1 MVYRDFSWSLEFL
14 ATSKKQQ
21 KRPLEAEQKNSR
33 TLPPQKT
40 TKFCS
45 VHQADHCA
53 SCNVGIP
60 WLDWLDVASAVSGTQ
75 MPWKNMKQ
83 LGWLAQHRKGSFYEL
98 YYVDSGCIGIIFV
111 GICLFVIVCGGKQ
124 KLHKQASFRNTSWP
138 SSIDMSALF
147 FLQGLGFD
155 QMTHAFWKH
164 ITRATLSIA
173 VVITVPQNI
182 HPHTFLY
189 PFKSRVSLWL
199 QK

>member
-1 MVYRDFSWSLEFL
+1 MGDGTDRDGECEAVCFWETCIRNKSDPSRALFSISLW
-14 ATSKKQQ
+14 
-21 KRPLEAEQKNSR
+21 
-33 TLPPQKT
+33 
-40 TKFCS
+40 
-45 VHQADHCA
+45 
-53 SCNVGIP
+53 G

-182 HPHTFLY
+182 HPHAFLY